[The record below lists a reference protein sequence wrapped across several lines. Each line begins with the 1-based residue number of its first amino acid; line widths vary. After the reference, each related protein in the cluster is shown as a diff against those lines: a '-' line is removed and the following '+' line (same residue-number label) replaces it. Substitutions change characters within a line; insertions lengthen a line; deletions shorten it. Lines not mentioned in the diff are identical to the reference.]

1 MRLWRTL
8 ILLAALALP
17 SAALAQEKSP
27 PSSAPEAVSPGVA
40 DALPFIA
47 RLREI
52 EREVAARRF
61 DAAKTLAEPALAEA
75 SAALGED
82 HVVTGRLAFQ
92 LGTALARL
100 GDRGAAREHLQRALV
115 IETRRSGRG
124 TVSFRAV
131 FEELVATEL
140 ADGKVETVAELYAL
154 LLEGLVAEL
163 PDGSPAEAIYRDDYG
178 NHLRRLGR
186 FGDAEREFRRA
197 IALKERLAPNDGV
210 TIARSLNN
218 LAGLLRVIG
227 RYEEASKA
235 YERAI
240 ALWRRAE
247 GGDSANVGIL
257 TDNLGVLYLNM
268 GRVAEAE
275 AQHREAVRIFER
287 VLGAEHPTTAVG
299 VANLAEAF
307 RQLGR
312 YDEAEPLFLRSLTI
326 LRRHAR
332 GPDQRL
338 AVALD
343 NLGGIY
349 RERRNFPK
357 ALDSYTEA
365 LTIFRQIFPPDHPT
379 VGVTTNNIGLAM
391 QALGRFDDAAEWYA
405 RALAIAERSY
415 GPDHR
420 EVATQLINI
429 GDLQRLRGRHA
440 DARAALTRGATINAQ
455 LFGPQH
461 DRVAPPLILLGRVE
475 LAAGA
480 PREAAAHFRR
490 ALAIEIASVARA
502 GSLPGGRAEEVRI
515 SGEAAAL
522 LVEALWRTGGAA
534 DPQAVAEAFEA
545 AQLASVTA
553 AGRAIAKFGVRLAA
567 GDGPLAI
574 KIRRRQDLATER
586 VTLDRMLIA
595 AVSSPPAKR
604 DAASEERLRREI
616 GRIDGAISG
625 LDSEI
630 ATAFPDFAALTDRS
644 AIPLDRVRT
653 MLAANEVLLLPV
665 AAGGG
670 LHIFAV
676 TREAVQ
682 WVRRD
687 TPLATIADD
696 IQRVRCGL
704 DSGQWM
710 GRDRPERCLKLLGRL
725 PENNLLPFDVP
736 AARRLYAELFQPVE
750 GMVAGRHVL
759 VAATGPLAAL
769 PIHVLVAEAPD
780 EPVRDLA
787 RVGWLATRQPLTMLP
802 SVASLGPLR
811 AAPASSPKAGKPYLG
826 IANPLL
832 LGPDGTDRSA
842 FGRTACPPRRRG
854 NERLVASARPAVMP
868 STLVRGG
875 LADRDAVLRLEPLPE
890 TADEVCAI
898 ADVLGVGRDPPLLAS
913 AASEQALKALD
924 RRGDLKRYR
933 IVHFATHGLVAGDLE
948 GLAEPALVLSPPD
961 TATSEDDGLL
971 MASEIATLKLD
982 ADWVILSACNTA
994 SGTAGDGEALSGL
1007 ARAFFY
1013 AGARSLLVS
1022 HWPVRSDAA
1031 VRLTTA
1037 ALAEIQKS
1045 PRLARSEALRRA
1057 MLALIA
1063 DASDPT
1069 FAHPQVWAPFTV
1081 VGEGGGELVSARRT
1095 AQKPAKAKSS
1105 DDESE
1110 NWRGLVFG
1118 KP

>member
-8 ILLAALALP
+8 ILLIALTLPAA
-17 SAALAQEKSP
+17 AAAQEKSTEAG
-27 PSSAPEAVSPGVA
+27 SAEAVTPGVA
-40 DALPFIA
+40 DTLPYIA
-47 RLREI
+47 RLKEI
-52 EREVAARRF
+52 EREVAARRY
-61 DAAKTLAEPALAEA
+61 DMARTLAEPALAEA
-75 SAALGED
+75 SAALGD
-82 HVVTGRLAFQ
+82 GHVVVGRLALQ

-100 GDRGAAREHLQRALV
+100 GDRAAARPHLQRALG
-115 IETRRSGRG
+115 IELRTSGRA
-124 TVSFRAV
+124 TVGFRAA
-131 FEELVATEL
+131 FEEFIAIELV
-140 ADGKVETVAELYAL
+140 DGKVQAVAELYARL
-154 LLEGLVAEL
+154 LDGLAKEKPEGT
-163 PDGSPAEAIYRDDYG
+163 PAEAIYRDDYG

-186 FGDAEREFRRA
+186 FADAEREFRKA
-197 IALKERLAPNDGV
+197 IALKERIAPDDGV

-218 LAGLLRVIG
+218 LAGLLRVVG
-227 RYEEASKA
+227 RYDEASEV

-268 GRVAEAE
+268 GRLAEGE

-287 VLGAEHPTTAVG
+287 VLGPEHPTTAVG
-299 VANLAEAF
+299 IANLAEAF

-332 GPDQRL
+332 GPDQRI

-349 RERRNFPK
+349 RERRNYAK

-365 LTIFRQIFPPDHPT
+365 LKIFLQIFPPEHPT
-379 VGVTTNNIGLAM
+379 VGVTTNNIGLALM
-391 QALGRFDDAAEWYA
+391 GVGRLDEAAE
-405 RALAIAERSY
+405 RFQRGLAIAETAY
-415 GPDHR
+415 GPEHR
-420 EVATQLINI
+420 EVATQLVNI
-429 GDLQRLRGRHA
+429 GDLQLLRGRH
-440 DARAALTRGATINAQ
+440 DEARAALTRGAAINTQ

-461 DRVAPPLILLGRVE
+461 ERVAPPLILLGRVE

-480 PREAAAHFRR
+480 PREAAAHLRR

-502 GSLPGGRAEEVRI
+502 GSLPGGRAEEVRL
-515 SGEAAAL
+515 SGEAAGL
-522 LVEALWRTGGAA
+522 LVEALWRTGGAD
-534 DPQAVAEAFEA
+534 DPQAQAEAFEA

-567 GDGPLAI
+567 GDGPLAV
-574 KIRRRQDLATER
+574 KIRLRQDLAGQR
-586 VTLDRMLIA
+586 LSLDKNLIA
-595 AVSSPPAKR
+595 AVSSPAAKR
-604 DAASEERLRREI
+604 DATAEERLRSDVAT
-616 GRIDGAISG
+616 IDKAISN
-625 LDSEI
+625 LDAEI
-630 ATAFPDFAALTDRS
+630 ERAFPEFAALADRS

-653 MLAANEVLLLPV
+653 MLAANEVLLVPV

-676 TREAVQ
+676 DRETVR

-696 IQRVRCGL
+696 IHRLRCGL
-704 DSGQWM
+704 DSGEWV
-710 GRDRPERCLKLLGRL
+710 GRARPERCLKLLGRL

-736 AARRLYAELFQPVE
+736 AARRLYGELFQPVE
-750 GMVAGRHVL
+750 TIVAGRHVL

-769 PIHVLVAEAPD
+769 PIHVLVPEPPD
-780 EPVRDLA
+780 EPVREFA
-787 RVGWLATRQPLTMLP
+787 KVGWLAARQPVTMLP

-811 AAPASSPKAGKPYLG
+811 AAPPSSAKAGKPYLG

-832 LGPDGTDRSA
+832 LGPEGNDRSA

-854 NERLVASARPAVMP
+854 NERLVASARPA
-868 STLVRGG
+868 SLQTTLVRGG

-890 TADEVCAI
+890 TTDEVCAI
-898 ADVLGVGRDPPLLAS
+898 ADVLGVGREPPLLGSEAT
-913 AASEQALKALD
+913 EQALKALD

-961 TATSEDDGLL
+961 AATSEDDGLL

-1063 DASDPT
+1063 DASNPT

-1095 AQKPAKAKSS
+1095 AQKPSKPKTT
-1105 DDESE
+1105 DDGAD
-1110 NWRGLVFG
+1110 WRGLVFG
-1118 KP
+1118 RP